1 MSVPVAYEDFNFIVN
16 WGGTNQRMMSVGP
29 LMRSNDVLEFRDGGD
44 RLNSGQKAPGI
55 TRYAPIVL
63 ERRIQP
69 GDTEFSDWAN
79 QVKVVGGTYT
89 DVLRD
94 VTIALLDGNMN
105 PVITISVTNCWPS
118 AYEISGLDGDGS
130 AFVVERLTL
139 EYDSWSR
146 KDGA

>member
-1 MSVPVAYEDFNFIVN
+1 MAVPAAYEDFNFIVN

-69 GDTEFSDWAN
+69 GDIELDIDALKVQWRDREE
-79 QVKVVGGTYT
+79 VKEPEAGP
-89 DVLRD
+89 DLALEKVLAQR
-94 VTIALLDGNMN
+94 A
-105 PVITISVTNCWPS
+105 
-118 AYEISGLDGDGS
+118 AH
-130 AFVVERLTL
+130 RH
-139 EYDSWSR
+139 
-146 KDGA
+146 